1 MKMKRFLALLLTA
14 AMAFSGHCL
23 RRRKRRLRG
32 RRREQPRTMG
42 YYADTGE
49 TLLGPVYD
57 EWSDMTDD
65 ELYEWP
71 RMRAAPSRYTPPPP
85 RC

>member
-1 MKMKRFLALLLTA
+1 
-14 AMAFSGHCL
+14 
-23 RRRKRRLRG
+23 
-32 RRREQPRTMG
+32 MG

-65 ELYEWP
+65 ELYE
-71 RMRAAPSRYTPPPP
+71 MAQDEGGTIEYTPPPP